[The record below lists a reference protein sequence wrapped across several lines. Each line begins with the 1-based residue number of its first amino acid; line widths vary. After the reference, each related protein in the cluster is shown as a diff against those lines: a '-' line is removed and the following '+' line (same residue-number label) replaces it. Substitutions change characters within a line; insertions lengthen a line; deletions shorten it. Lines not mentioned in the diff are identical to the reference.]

1 MLLIIAFNLFLFSN
15 SLIKL
20 HFKKKYSPND
30 INNKFDY
37 YQYLKNN
44 ELITEILIGTP
55 FQTIPVT
62 LRYEYESF
70 FLTNPSSQGLFNSNK
85 SQSFISNFSLIHF
98 PSEIEKGYIAN
109 DTIKINFHNGNKN
122 IEKISFLY
130 ITEPNASISNYGNIG
145 LHYKDYSQY
154 KNLNFIIQ
162 FKKRELIENYGY
174 TYRFLSE
181 TEGEVLIGEYL
192 HEYNK
197 SYYDGIDF
205 YSMKINPM
213 TFGHSFKN
221 FSFGNYSSDGK
232 DSIFFNI
239 NNTFGGIIG
248 NRLFLSLVRN
258 YFVEKKCKFVNN
270 YTYEY
275 FYCDIDLDVT
285 DFPDLKFYHKDTN
298 FTFIL
303 NYQDLFHNINGK
315 KYFRIIFEPENFGNW
330 YFGQPFL
337 SKYPITI
344 DQDKKLI
351 GFYKK
356 LKERKSLFRNSVF
369 YIILLLIIIGVL
381 LYIIYKY
388 VFKKKRKIRANE
400 IEEEIDY
407 TPINSM
413 K

>member
-1 MLLIIAFNLFLFSN
+1 MLSIIAFNLFLFSN

-20 HFKKKYSPND
+20 HFKKKYSPD
-30 INNKFDY
+30 EINEKFNY

-55 FQTIPVT
+55 FQKIPVT
-62 LRYEYESF
+62 LKYNYESF
-70 FLTNPSSQGLFNSNK
+70 YLTKPSSQGLFDSK
-85 SQSFISNFSLIHF
+85 ESKSFISNFSLIYF
-98 PSEIEKGYIAN
+98 ADEIEKGYIAN
-109 DTIKINFHNGNKN
+109 DTLNVNFQNGKKK
-122 IEKISFLY
+122 IEKITFLY

-145 LHYKDYSQY
+145 LYYKEYSQY

-162 FKKRELIENYGY
+162 FKKRELIQNYAY

-205 YSMKINPM
+205 YSIKTSSFN
-213 TFGHSFKN
+213 FGSYFKT
-221 FSFGNYSSDGK
+221 FSFGNYTSDGR
-232 DSIFFNI
+232 DNIYFNI

-248 NRLFLSLVRN
+248 NRLFLNLAKD
-258 YFVEKKCKFVNN
+258 YFFQKNCKFFPN
-270 YTYEY
+270 YYYEY
-275 FYCDIDLDVT
+275 FYCNIDLDVS
-285 DFPDLKFYHKDTN
+285 DFPDLKFYHRDTN
-298 FTFIL
+298 FTFVL
-303 NYQDLFHNINGK
+303 NYQDLFININGK
-315 KYFRIIFEPENFGNW
+315 KYFKIIFEPENFGNW
-330 YFGQPFL
+330 YFGQPFI

-344 DQDKKLI
+344 DQDKKLV

-356 LKERKSLFRNSVF
+356 LKERKSFFTNTIF
-369 YIILLLIIIGVL
+369 YIFLLLIIIGVL

-388 VFKKKRKIRANE
+388 IFKKTRKIRVNE
-400 IEEEIDY
+400 ISEEIDY
-407 TPINSM
+407 TPINSI